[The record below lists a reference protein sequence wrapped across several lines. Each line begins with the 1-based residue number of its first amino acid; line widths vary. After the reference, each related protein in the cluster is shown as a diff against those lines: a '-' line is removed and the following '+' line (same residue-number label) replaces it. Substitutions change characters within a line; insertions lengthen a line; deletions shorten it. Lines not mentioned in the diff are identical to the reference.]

1 MELQTAREILG
12 TLARG
17 LHPDTGEAMPAD
29 SPYNAPSVIRALFT
43 VSQALDSSAPS
54 AAPRARS
61 RRTDLPANT
70 GKPWTADDDEQ
81 LRLGFDAG
89 TPTKDLA
96 AALGRTRWAVESRL
110 VKLGALPLSRGDV
123 PMDAGVA
130 H

>member
-1 MELQTAREILG
+1 MQLQTARDIID

-17 LHPDTGEAMPAD
+17 IHPDTGEAMPAD
-29 SPYNAPSVIRALFT
+29 SPYNAPSVIRALFA
-43 VSQALDSSAPS
+43 VSQALEGPAPR
-54 AAPRARS
+54 PRAR
-61 RRTDLPANT
+61 RPDLPANT

-110 VKLGALPLSRGDV
+110 VKLGAIPLTRG
-123 PMDAGVA
+123 GVA
-130 H
+130 MEARPAYQ